1 METRPRAGAAST
13 AMATMSTSFIGD
25 PFAVLGLPQTASRDD
40 VRRAFRHRARETH
53 PDHRPDDPRAAQ
65 RFARLHA
72 AYREALDRVGQAE
85 TGAGAGDHAGPN
97 AYAHG
102 WGAPHERG
110 GARGAGDEGGTQTKH
125 PRTITEYE
133 MTVRVQNSHDAETLR
148 RIFLRHGHRPV
159 IGAALARNPAFP
171 TNELVALRRSTEA
184 HWTVDAAIASR
195 GDVPA
200 DMLVSIARL
209 AREPVV
215 GMAIAANEQS
225 TPETLDTLVQG
236 PVRLDAA
243 LENALAAHPDLS
255 VAAAARL
262 AGRHATNAPT
272 VVRLVERGDLPAEL
286 LQRLAS
292 QGSRPT
298 IAAAA
303 RGDLLRRGLSV
314 PPMRG
319 PQRSTKTL
327 TGYWR

>member
-1 METRPRAGAAST
+1 
-13 AMATMSTSFIGD
+13 MSTPFIGD
-25 PFAVLGLPQTASRDD
+25 PFAVLGLSRTASHDD
-40 VRRAFRHRARETH
+40 VRRAFRRRARETH
-53 PDHRPDDPRAAQ
+53 PDHRPDDPQAAQ

-72 AYREALDRVGQAE
+72 AYQEALERVGRPETA
-85 TGAGAGDHAGPN
+85 TGAGDNGAATDPN
-97 AYAHG
+97 AYTHA
-102 WGAPHERG
+102 WGAAHQKD
-110 GARGAGDEGGTQTKH
+110 GAGRTQTGR
-125 PRTITEYE
+125 PRTITEHE
-133 MTVRVQNSHDAETLR
+133 MTVRVQNAHDAETLR

-171 TNELVALRRSTEA
+171 TDQLAALRRSTEA

-200 DMLVSIARL
+200 DMLLSIARL

-215 GMAIAANEQS
+215 GIAIAANEGS
-225 TPETLDTLVQG
+225 TTETLDTLVQG

-243 LENALAAHPDLS
+243 LENRLASHPDLS
-255 VAAAARL
+255 VAAATRL

-292 QGSRPT
+292 QGTRPT

-303 RGDLLRRGLSV
+303 RDDLLRRGLSV

>member
-1 METRPRAGAAST
+1 
-13 AMATMSTSFIGD
+13 MSTSFIGD
-25 PFAVLGLPQTASRDD
+25 PFAVLGLSRTASRDD
-40 VRRAFRHRARETH
+40 VRRAFRRRARETH
-53 PDHRPDDPRAAQ
+53 PDHRPDDPQAAR

-72 AYREALDRVGQAE
+72 AYQEALERVGRPEMA
-85 TGAGAGDHAGPN
+85 TGAGDTGAGTGPN
-97 AYAHG
+97 AYTDA
-102 WGAPHERG
+102 WGAAHQKDEAG
-110 GARGAGDEGGTQTKH
+110 EAGAAGRTQTRR
-125 PRTITEYE
+125 PRTITEHE
-133 MTVRVQNSHDAETLR
+133 MTVRVQNAHDAETLR

-171 TNELVALRRSTEA
+171 TDQLAALRRSTEA

-200 DMLVSIARL
+200 DMLLSIARL

-215 GMAIAANEQS
+215 GMAIAANEGS
-225 TPETLDTLVQG
+225 TTETLDTLVQG

-243 LENALAAHPDLS
+243 LENRLAAHPDLS
-255 VAAAARL
+255 VAAATRL

-292 QGSRPT
+292 QGTRPT

-303 RGDLLRRGLSV
+303 RDDLLRRGLSV
-314 PPMRG
+314 PPIRG

>member
-1 METRPRAGAAST
+1 
-13 AMATMSTSFIGD
+13 MSTSFIGD
-25 PFAVLGLPQTASRDD
+25 PFAVLGLPRTANRDE
-40 VRRAFRHRARETH
+40 VRRAFRRRARETH

-72 AYREALDRVGQAE
+72 AYQEALERVGQPETA
-85 TGAGAGDHAGPN
+85 TGAGDSGAGTGPN
-97 AYAHG
+97 AYTHA
-102 WGAPHERG
+102 WGAAHQND
-110 GARGAGDEGGTQTKH
+110 GAGEAGAAGSTQTRR
-125 PRTITEYE
+125 PRTITEHE
-133 MTVRVQNSHDAETLR
+133 MTVRVQNAHDAETLR

-171 TNELVALRRSTEA
+171 TDELAALRRSTEA

-200 DMLVSIARL
+200 DMLLSIARL

-215 GMAIAANEQS
+215 GMAVAANEQS
-225 TPETLDTLVQG
+225 TTETLDTLVQG

-243 LENALAAHPDLS
+243 LENRLAAHPDLS
-255 VAAAARL
+255 VAAATRL

-292 QGSRPT
+292 QGTRPA

-303 RGDLLRRGLSV
+303 RDDLLRRGLSV
-314 PPMRG
+314 PPMRR